1 MEEKNEQLKEEQLK
15 EELPKEEHPKE
26 EHPKE
31 EQLKV
36 ETPKQRT
43 LQETI
48 ECIKQGYE
56 TKLAEQKAEADKAIK
71 ERDEVIK
78 QLLSGNGTANE
89 PPSIVDKINAKRNYK
104 KW

>member
-1 MEEKNEQLKEEQLK
+1 MEDKNEQ
-15 EELPKEEHPKE
+15 PIIDTSIVDSATNDVP
-26 EHPKE
+26 PKE
-31 EQLKV
+31 EQPKV
-36 ETPKQRT
+36 EPPKQST

-48 ECIKQGYE
+48 TSIKQGYE

-78 QLLSGNGTANE
+78 QLLSGNGTATK
-89 PPSIVDKINAKRNYK
+89 PPSIVDKINAKRTYK

>member
-1 MEEKNEQLKEEQLK
+1 MEDKNEQ
-15 EELPKEEHPKE
+15 PIIDTSIVDSATNDAP
-26 EHPKE
+26 
-31 EQLKV
+31 
-36 ETPKQRT
+36 PKQST

-48 ECIKQGYE
+48 TSIKQGYE

-78 QLLSGNGTANE
+78 QLLSGNGTATK
-89 PPSIVDKINAKRNYK
+89 PPSIVDKINAKRTYK

>member
-1 MEEKNEQLKEEQLK
+1 MEEKNEQ
-15 EELPKEEHPKE
+15 PIIDTSIVDSATTDAP
-26 EHPKE
+26 PKE
-31 EQLKV
+31 EQTKV
-36 ETPKQRT
+36 EPPKQST

-48 ECIKQGYE
+48 TSIKQGYE

-78 QLLSGNGTANE
+78 QLLSGNGTATK

>member
-1 MEEKNEQLKEEQLK
+1 MEEKNEQPIIDTSIVDSATTDAPLKEEQ
-15 EELPKEEHPKE
+15 P
-26 EHPKE
+26 
-31 EQLKV
+31 KV
-36 ETPKQRT
+36 EQPPKQDT

-48 ECIKQGYE
+48 TSIKQGYE

-78 QLLSGNGTANE
+78 QLLSGNGTATK